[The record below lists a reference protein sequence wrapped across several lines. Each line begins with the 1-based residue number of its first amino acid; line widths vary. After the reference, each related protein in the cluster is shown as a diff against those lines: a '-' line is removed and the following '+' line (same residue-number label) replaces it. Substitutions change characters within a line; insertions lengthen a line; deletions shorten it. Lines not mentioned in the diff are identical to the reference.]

1 VTSVADLVE
10 PDVLRERAGEYLQR
24 AGEVLRAA
32 GGVTIVEFSPLRVSA
47 QVEDGGAQHRA
58 ELVSTQDG
66 LSISC
71 DCLEGAGGRFC
82 PHTVAT
88 AIETWERAPQARG

>member
-10 PDVLRERAGEYLQR
+10 PEVLRERAGEYLQR

-32 GGVTIVEFSPLRVSA
+32 GRVHVVDFGPLRVTA
-47 QVEDGGAQHRA
+47 QVEDGGERHLA
-58 ELVSTQDG
+58 ELAATPDG
-66 LSISC
+66 LAIQC
-71 DCLEGAGGRFC
+71 DCPGGGDQRFC

-88 AIETWERAPQARG
+88 AIETWHQAPTRRG